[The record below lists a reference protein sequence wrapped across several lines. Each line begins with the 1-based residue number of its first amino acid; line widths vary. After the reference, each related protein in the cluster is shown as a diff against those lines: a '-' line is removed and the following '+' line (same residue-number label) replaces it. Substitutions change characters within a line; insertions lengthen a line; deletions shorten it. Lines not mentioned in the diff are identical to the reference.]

1 MDGEGG
7 GNWSHRREP
16 LLRKYKQETRI
27 GRQKHSNTSGV
38 GDGGSSTRF
47 CFGRGPQVPAEVSPL
62 KKQANHSLSG
72 EHEIERAQLVPIAM
86 STRPLIMWQ
95 CANLGTRARGCGPLL

>member
-7 GNWSHRREP
+7 GNREMG
-16 LLRKYKQETRI
+16 I

-38 GDGGSSTRF
+38 GGRVGGGRSSTRF
-47 CFGRGPQVPAEVSPL
+47 CFGRGLQVLAEVSLL
-62 KKQANHSLSG
+62 KKQANHSLKG
-72 EHEIERAQLVPIAM
+72 EQETERAQLVPITM

-95 CANLGTRARGCGPLL
+95 CANLGTHA